1 MKKKITTT
9 KRAYF
14 VTFYTERLNHACFSI
29 FTSVC
34 ETKNNEISFGF
45 GWFCACSI
53 FPGHWSVTNTR
64 IFVTAIER
72 ALKSCGSNFELS
84 KLELYV
90 KNQQHQPWYWP
101 QSCPRYSS
109 VHLHCSGSSA
119 VAAKQVPPFLQASGE
134 FEHGNPIHAQWPQ
147 LIRAKNHSATK
158 Q

>member
-1 MKKKITTT
+1 MKKKQQLKEHILSHFIL
-9 KRAYF
+9 K
-14 VTFYTERLNHACFSI
+14 RLNHASFSI
-29 FTSVC
+29 FTMC
-34 ETKNNEISFGF
+34 NFHLNNEISFGF

-72 ALKSCGSNFELS
+72 VLKSCGSNLELS

-109 VHLHCSGSSA
+109 VHLHCSGSLPSA
-119 VAAKQVPPFLQASGE
+119 AIQVPPFLQRVVS
-134 FEHGNPIHAQWPQ
+134 FMHGNPTHAQ
-147 LIRAKNHSATK
+147 
-158 Q
+158 